1 MVKDKELPR
10 FDVDQGAR
18 YKASY
23 IDAETKGKRS
33 ALETACEPGKDIMN
47 KTMHAMLITMMA
59 AALGV
64 ASGMVPAA
72 EQQTPKP
79 PVKKAEPIYGSQLM
93 TQQERDEYRAKMRAA
108 KTQETREALRAEH
121 HKAMQE
127 RAKERGVTLP
137 DQPRKGGSGPG
148 KSPGAGMGPGTGMGM
163 GPGGG
168 MGLRRDGSGPGP
180 RQAQ

>member
-1 MVKDKELPR
+1 MKR
-10 FDVDQGAR
+10 
-18 YKASY
+18 
-23 IDAETKGKRS
+23 TKHT
-33 ALETACEPGKDIMN
+33 L
-47 KTMHAMLITMMA
+47 LIAIMA
-59 AALGV
+59 ATV
-64 ASGMVPAA
+64 AMTAAEVSLSAEPQPTKPAA
-72 EQQTPKP
+72 
-79 PVKKAEPIYGSQLM
+79 KKAQPIYGSQLM

-108 KTQETREALRAEH
+108 KTQETRVALRAEH

-137 DQPRKGGSGPG
+137 DQPRTGSGPG

-168 MGLRRDGSGPGP
+168 TGLRRDGSGPGP